1 MVDTTTPAA
10 AVAITAIA
18 DNTGTPGSFTTSDTS
33 LTVSGTND
41 TLNTGEKVQV
51 SSDGSTWADV
61 AENYDTTWSYIDPA
75 SHSTTFTYQARVV
88 DGAGDIGN
96 SASQDI
102 TLYAG
107 SVTFAGT
114 AGDDTA
120 NASTGTLSG
129 FTGGSVA
136 ELQDDT
142 GDS

>member
-1 MVDTTTPAA
+1 MAA
-10 AVAITAIA
+10 
-18 DNTGTPGSFTTSDTS
+18 PGRI
-33 LTVSGTND
+33 G
-41 TLNTGEKVQV
+41 
-51 SSDGSTWADV
+51 
-61 AENYDTTWSYIDPA
+61 AEDSDTTWSYIDPA

-142 GDS
+142 GDMLDPLAGTDTIVAGSGDDVINLAVDDASSGDRLPMVATEPTR